1 MITIESI
8 VFEEPK
14 KDCACLEYA
23 QLKESLKKLQKL
35 QDSTLQD
42 IAILVDAIKDLKGQ
56 VKRLNA
62 QNALLKEQNRI
73 LNELLDNERSVV
85 R

>member
-8 VFEEPK
+8 VFEELK
-14 KDCACLEYA
+14 KDCACLEYV
-23 QLKESLKKLQKL
+23 QLKESLERLQKL

-42 IAILVDAIKDLKGQ
+42 IAILVDEIKDLKGQ

-62 QNALLKEQNRI
+62 QNALLKEKNRI
-73 LNELLDNERSVV
+73 LNKLLDNERSVV